1 MLDYKLIEAFAAVI
15 NKGGFE
21 RAGKDLGLTQSAVSQ
36 RIKNLEEQY
45 GQVLLQRTSPPEPT
59 EAGSTLLGHYNQV
72 QQLESD
78 LLLKKS
84 NRSGEFTSLSIGLNA
99 DSLATWFPS
108 AVRKL
113 LESKNFV
120 LDLHVDDQ
128 DNTHELLLKG
138 EVWGCISSRENTFQ
152 GCKTSYLGSMLYNA
166 YCTPAFRDKWFKNG
180 FSLENCCKAP
190 MARFNRKDELNK
202 RLFLGR
208 FGEEPPGPPTYY
220 IPSTEKY
227 AEFILNN
234 HCYGIIPVMQA
245 ESLEEENKLLI
256 NLAPE
261 NNIEVP
267 LYWHCWTLKS
277 EQMQQFDSVLQKEA
291 AAVLK

>member
-21 RAGKDLGLTQSAVSQ
+21 RAGKDLGLSQSAVSQ

-45 GQVLLQRTSPPEPT
+45 GQVLLQRTTPPEPT
-59 EAGSTLLGHYNQV
+59 KAGSTLLGHYNQV
-72 QQLESD
+72 QQLEND

-84 NRSGEFTSLSIGLNA
+84 NESGEFTSLSIGLNA

-108 AVRKL
+108 AVREL
-113 LESKNFV
+113 LETANFV
-120 LDLHVDDQ
+120 LNLHIDDQ

-138 EVWGCISSRENTFQ
+138 EVWGCISSRKNTFQ
-152 GCKTSYLGSMLYNA
+152 GCKTSYLGSMQYNV
-166 YCTPAFRDKWFKNG
+166 YCSSAFRNKWFKNG
-180 FSLENCCKAP
+180 FNLQNCCEAP
-190 MARFNRKDELNK
+190 MARFNSKDELHR
-202 RLFLGR
+202 RLFLSL
-208 FGEEPPGPPTYY
+208 FGEEPPDPPTYY

-227 AEFILNN
+227 AEFILSN

-245 ESLEEENKLLI
+245 ESLERDQKTLI
-256 NLAPE
+256 SLAPE
-261 NNIEVP
+261 NLIEVP

-277 EQMQQFDSVLQKEA
+277 EQMQEFDRILQRKA